1 MLRWAA
7 IALLA
12 TAVVVV
18 ARWGLRRVDAL
29 GRTRDFPWIAAGLPL
44 VLAVA
49 AFVPV
54 VRHGREERRL
64 SEVASTLVGAPVRVH
79 CQSGGASMLDVGA
92 ELGYVKWGPN
102 GVPEHSTL
110 IKREPCQALADYLR
124 SGKTDPTPDEV
135 VAVHVLTHEA
145 MHMKGITSEGLAEC
159 AAVQRDAETA
169 RLLGADPDAAIALA
183 RTYWTRTYPLMPDEY
198 RSPGCAPGGELDE
211 ARPDS
216 PWQNR

>member
-92 ELGYVKWGPN
+92 ELGYVKWGPD

-135 VAVHVLTHEA
+135 VAVHVLTHES
-145 MHMKGITSEGLAEC
+145 MHMAGITNESYADC
-159 AAVQRDAETA
+159 AAMQRDATTA
-169 RLLGADPDAAIALA
+169 RLLGASASQALLLA
-183 RTYWTRTYPLMPDEY
+183 RRYWVSVYPNMPDDY
-198 RSPGCAPGGELDE
+198 RNGECRPGGKLDE
-211 ARPDS
+211 QLVNA
-216 PWQNR
+216 PW